1 MKFWPQLG
9 ARPTNKDYEEKISEK
24 IDGLECKNLFLK
36 CKDKFFLVFILA
48 SKRADLKVLARLVN
62 VSKLTFA
69 STTELKEILNLDL
82 GSVTPL
88 GIIND
93 KVLQVKIL
101 IDKDIIGNKA
111 LMHSNTN
118 TNTKTIS
125 LKYEDLIRYIE
136 YTNHEYILF

>member
-1 MKFWPQLG
+1 M
-9 ARPTNKDYEEKISEK
+9 
-24 IDGLECKNLFLK
+24 K

-69 STTELKEILNLDL
+69 STTELKEILDLDL

-111 LMHSNTN
+111 LMYSN

-136 YTNHEYILF
+136 YTNH